1 MACNFKSASSWI
13 LPKNNLP
20 RESANQRLG
29 LRGAMLRSRRDGR
42 LRVHIQSLSQMP
54 IAAPVNTSGGQVSR
68 NNTNSGIGRSDGL
81 RTLLRRTAGK
91 VRWKVAFSYTKGT
104 MHQCLLGNITENE
117 PWEVTGP
124 RSRLRVGMA
133 CFSSEMGHPLKN
145 NQEKTTT
152 LGQQPIREA
161 CDWSGDS
168 RTTVRYDLSAG
179 LSRRA
184 LGRSRWLNGL

>member
-1 MACNFKSASSWI
+1 MMACNFKLASSWI
-13 LPKNNLP
+13 LLKNNLP
-20 RESANQRLG
+20 PGRESANQR

-81 RTLLRRTAGK
+81 RSLLRRTAGK

-104 MHQCLLGNITENE
+104 MHQCLLGCLGNITENE

-124 RSRLRVGMA
+124 RSRLELGMA
-133 CFSSEMGHPLKN
+133 CFSSEMGYPLKN
-145 NQEKTTT
+145 NQKK
-152 LGQQPIREA
+152 LRPL
-161 CDWSGDS
+161 DS
-168 RTTVRYDLSAG
+168 NRFARHATHC
-179 LSRRA
+179 RRSPDA
-184 LGRSRWLNGL
+184 LYNAV